1 VLIVPYIRDIIAIA
15 SAIVIIYHG
24 NIRIINTGR
33 VAYRMHDVVEES
45 ASESTYEC
53 LQCGKIVERKTHP
66 GECSC
71 GGSFQNR
78 AMSLE

>member
-1 VLIVPYIRDIIAIA
+1 MYD
-15 SAIVIIYHG
+15 VIEG
-24 NIRIINTGR
+24 SER
-33 VAYRMHDVVEES
+33 
-45 ASESTYEC
+45 ESTYEC